1 MSMTEHQKDQILKV
15 VSYYMKHELRERI
28 MREAPVAYN
37 AWVEGDV
44 VDVVYKSDGAYVNT
58 GYIPIVPKNYTPKD
72 PPENP

>member
-1 MSMTEHQKDQILKV
+1 MTEHQKDQILKV

-44 VDVVYKSDGAYVNT
+44 VDVVYKSDGAYRDWETDRKSTRLNSSHRL
-58 GYIPIVPKNYTPKD
+58 
-72 PPENP
+72 